1 MEEEKKAFLLYH
13 DGIDDILA
21 LSKESAGAVI
31 QAIYIYANTGEI
43 PADFTPLEDIVFRHM
58 RQGIDRCTEK
68 WEREREKRQTRA
80 RNAANAR
87 WKKFADE
94 HGTTVEELQKLMDA
108 TASACLSMQEHKE
121 PCSGMLEQIEHNA
134 CNAKNANKV
143 NVSVPVP
150 ANVSVDV
157 SGNVPVKGN
166 GNKPVPVN
174 VSAVV
179 EKGKGKSPEETQWE
193 EPSAP
198 DVLPIPRLFTN
209 SIPTENGD
217 APLPTD
223 EESEEQFIANFNAE
237 QDRLAPPGQPVKYF
251 ADLSQSEIRL
261 LRIYNTAR
269 RQKNLPPPQ
278 KIAEMLPAEIE
289 LRGLNRKQ

>member
-31 QAIYIYANTGEI
+31 QAIYVYANTGEI
-43 PADFTPLEDIVFRHM
+43 PTDFTPLEDMVFRHM

-68 WEREREKRQTRA
+68 WAREREKRQTRA

-94 HGTTVEELQKLMDA
+94 HGTTVEELQKLMD
-108 TASACLSMQEHKE
+108 TAANACSSIPEHKE
-121 PCSGMLEQIEHNA
+121 SCQSMQEQIEHNA
-134 CNAKNANKV
+134 CNAKDANKV
-143 NVSVPVP
+143 KVNVPVP
-150 ANVSVDV
+150 VNVNVDV
-157 SGNVPVKGN
+157 NGNVPVKVN
-166 GNKPVPVN
+166 GNEPVPVS
-174 VSAVV
+174 VSAAV
-179 EKGKGKSPEETQWE
+179 EKGKGKSPEETHRE
-193 EPSAP
+193 EPYTP

-209 SIPTENGD
+209 SIKVDEPEMP
-217 APLPTD
+217 PLAI
-223 EESEEQFIANFNAE
+223 EESEEQLISNFNAE
-237 QDRLAPPGQPVKYF
+237 QDRLTPTGQPVKYF

-261 LRIYNTAR
+261 LKIYNTAR

-289 LRGLNRKQ
+289 LRGLNQK

>member
-43 PADFTPLEDIVFRHM
+43 PADFTPLEDMVFRHM

-108 TASACLSMQEHKE
+108 TASACLSMQQHKE
-121 PCSGMLEQIEHNA
+121 SCSSMQEQIEHSE

-150 ANVSVDV
+150 VNVSVDV

-166 GNKPVPVN
+166 GNEPVPVN
-174 VSAVV
+174 GTVAA
-179 EKGKGKSPEETQWE
+179 EKGKGRSSEETHRE
-193 EPSAP
+193 EPSTP
-198 DVLPIPRLFTN
+198 DVLPIPRLFIN
-209 SIPTENGD
+209 SVPTENTGS
-217 APLPTD
+217 PLPTG
-223 EESEEQFIANFNAE
+223 EEPEEQIIANFNAE
-237 QDRLAPPGQPVKYF
+237 QDRLTPSGQPVKYF
-251 ADLSQSEIRL
+251 ADLTQSEIRL
-261 LRIYNTAR
+261 LKIYNTAR

-289 LRGLNRKQ
+289 LRGLNQK

>member
-43 PADFTPLEDIVFRHM
+43 PTDFTPLEDMVFRHM

-94 HGTTVEELQKLMDA
+94 HGTTVEELQKLMD
-108 TASACLSMQEHKE
+108 TAANV
-121 PCSGMLEQIEHNA
+121 CSSMLEQIEHNA
-134 CNAKNANKV
+134 CNAKDANKV
-143 NVSVPVP
+143 KVTVPVP
-150 ANVSVDV
+150 VNVSVDV
-157 SGNVPVKGN
+157 NGNVPVKGN
-166 GNKPVPVN
+166 GNEPVPANGN
-174 VSAVV
+174 VAA
-179 EKGKGKSPEETQWE
+179 EKGKGKGTGKTHRE
-193 EPSAP
+193 EPSTP

-209 SIPTENGD
+209 SIKVDEPEIP
-217 APLPTD
+217 PLTI
-223 EESEEQFIANFNAE
+223 EESEEQLISNFNAE
-237 QDRLAPPGQPVKYF
+237 QDRLTPPGQPVKYF

-261 LRIYNTAR
+261 LKIYNTAR
-269 RQKNLPPPQ
+269 RRKNLPPPQ

-289 LRGLNRKQ
+289 FRGLNQK